1 MEVGVDC
8 SRRSVGVTEG
18 RVGVLC
24 ATVVLAVAW
33 EPTTNH
39 QKSGQCKTQSNNL
52 CMHYLNSDLRWADAW

>member
-33 EPTTNH
+33 EPTTNR
-39 QKSGQCKTQSNNL
+39 QKKRAMQNAVEQSL
-52 CMHYLNSDLRWADAW
+52 HYLNSDLRWADAW